1 MRRRRRE
8 PRRTEVLGSA
18 VAGLARRR
26 ALRQPLRRRG
36 QRRADPLRRRDV
48 LVAHGRTGAEAVGQA
63 WWRAAAHRRALRHA
77 HGGGAL
83 RDRGARQAQQLR
95 RHGLLL
101 GDDAVGLGLGGQHA
115 LRGVAVALA
124 LAVLLVGVLDADVLV
139 HEVLAVHVRDGVIG
153 GLEVGVGHEAVVLRE
168 AVLGVARDL
177 GRGDERAEAREGV
190 VEGLFVDERVEV
202 ADEEVGAYFD
212 RLLLVG

>member
-1 MRRRRRE
+1 
-8 PRRTEVLGSA
+8 
-18 VAGLARRR
+18 
-26 ALRQPLRRRG
+26 
-36 QRRADPLRRRDV
+36 
-48 LVAHGRTGAEAVGQA
+48 
-63 WWRAAAHRRALRHA
+63 
-77 HGGGAL
+77 
-83 RDRGARQAQQLR
+83 
-95 RHGLLL
+95 
-101 GDDAVGLGLGGQHA
+101 
-115 LRGVAVALA
+115 VALA